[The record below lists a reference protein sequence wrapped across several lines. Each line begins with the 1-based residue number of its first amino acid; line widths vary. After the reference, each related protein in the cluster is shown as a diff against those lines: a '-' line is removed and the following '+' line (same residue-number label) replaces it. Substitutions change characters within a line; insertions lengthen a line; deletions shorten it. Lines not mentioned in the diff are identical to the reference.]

1 MVVLS
6 DRPLSVSRDGFFL
19 FMSGWYMILPFLGL
33 YELFIVIVDF
43 VQRLLKNN
51 IGVDLFNFILRKE
64 ILMFFRIHIF
74 LTTSPWSFN
83 LTSV

>member
-1 MVVLS
+1 
-6 DRPLSVSRDGFFL
+6 
-19 FMSGWYMILPFLGL
+19 MILPFLGL

-74 LTTSPWSFN
+74 LTTSP
-83 LTSV
+83 